1 MKIVSPEFQQS
12 QPIPTRFTCLGEDRS
27 VPLKFLETPKGTKT
41 FAIIVDDPDAPS
53 GVFTHWVAWN
63 IPAETPTLSEGQPA
77 PQEGKNSF
85 GSVGYRGPCPPPGKP
100 HRYFFKV
107 FALDTVLDLP
117 KGSTKEQLEKAM
129 AGHILAQA
137 ELVGTFQR
145 TKP

>member
-1 MKIVSPEFQQS
+1 MKVVSPEFQQL
-12 QPIPTRFTCLGEDRS
+12 QPIPARFTCLGEDHS
-27 VPLKFLETPKGTKT
+27 VPLQFLETPKGTKT

-53 GVFTHWVAWN
+53 GIFTHWVAWN
-63 IPAETPTLSEGQPA
+63 IPAETTSLSEGQAA

-129 AGHILAQA
+129 KGHTLSQA